1 VRDTTVVRIGDRWP
15 DEVAWVQMRGSS
27 SEMPS
32 AEARGTLAEA
42 ATVCEASRVIVLVP
56 GVDVLLTS
64 VAVPTRRRQ
73 RIAAAVPYLLE
84 DQLAADVDR
93 VHFALGESN
102 NRGKISVAVVSSAR
116 MEEWLSRL
124 QEYGIRPDQMFPDV
138 LALPYQTG
146 QWTVMLDDDTVLVR
160 SDRQG
165 GFEIELDSAFETI
178 RVALEE
184 AGEDRP
190 QRLQVIQCRG
200 DRDVLL
206 EDENAA
212 PVDDELPVVDELP
225 QDAAD
230 AVLENFGISPA
241 PAWADSTSEETE
253 SDEAPPEEESK
264 APPDD
269 DAIDY
274 ILQSTVCEPPPQL
287 APLDIEMT
295 SMSYA
300 ISPLGLL
307 AQFLEGRNV
316 INLLQG
322 RYSRREQYGRLWR
335 PWRPAAVL
343 LGVFLVL
350 QISIMIGRYIYLSGE
365 VRDLRARVEQIYR
378 DAFPDAKNIV
388 NPRVQMERNLK
399 ELATSAQ
406 GGESFLKLMAQV
418 SQPLEQTTGLQLE
431 RLAFN
436 DGYLDLALTVGN
448 LQDLD
453 RLKGALLQRG
463 QLDVEIQ
470 SASSRA
476 DHVEARVRIG
486 VRGS

>member
-15 DEVAWVQMRGSS
+15 GEVTWVQMRGTSA
-27 SEMPS
+27 EMPS
-32 AEARGTLAEA
+32 AAARGTLAEA

-56 GVDVLLTS
+56 GVDILLTS
-64 VAVPTRRRQ
+64 VSVPTRRRQ
-73 RIAAAVPYLLE
+73 RIAEAVPYLLE

-93 VHFALGESN
+93 IHFALGEHN
-102 NRGKISVAVVSSAR
+102 DRGEISVAVVSTAR
-116 MEEWLSRL
+116 LEEWLSHL

-165 GFEIELDSAFETI
+165 GFAIELDSAFESI
-178 RVALEE
+178 RAALEE
-184 AGEDRP
+184 AGEERP
-190 QRLQVIQCRG
+190 QRLQVIQCSG
-200 DRDVLL
+200 DSDVLL
-206 EDENAA
+206 EGKDTSPEI
-212 PVDDELPVVDELP
+212 DELPKE
-225 QDAAD
+225 AAD
-230 AVLENFGISPA
+230 AVLEELGVEPV
-241 PAWADSTSEETE
+241 PVQADTASEEAD
-253 SDEAPPEEESK
+253 SDEAPHDEIAEEESK
-264 APPDD
+264 APADED
-269 DAIDY
+269 GIDY

-287 APLDIEMT
+287 APLEIEMT

-316 INLLQG
+316 IDLLQG

-350 QISIMIGRYIYLSGE
+350 QVSIMAGRYIYLSGE
-365 VRDLRARVEQIYR
+365 VRDLRARVVQIYR

-406 GGESFLKLMAQV
+406 GGETFLNLMAQV
-418 SQPLEQTTGLQLE
+418 SQPLKQTTGLQLE

-463 QLDVEIQ
+463 QLEVEIQ